1 MVQQSRQRKRP
12 EARQTVHIS
21 FMLSPRD
28 ADRMRR
34 AVELDATWTSE
45 WLRRA
50 VAMAI
55 NDSEQRAREEGR
67 LLL

>member
-1 MVQQSRQRKRP
+1 MQQRRQRKRA
-12 EARQTVHIS
+12 EAKQSVHIS
-21 FMLSPRD
+21 FMLSPSD
-28 ADRMRR
+28 AERMKR
-34 AVELDATWTSE
+34 AVELDTTWTSE

-67 LLL
+67 LLF